1 MPLAKVDRPRRHQDA
16 HRARRDHHERA
27 FTTRS
32 IAASHPISAPH
43 SARTTI
49 PAVLIVID
57 GSADRFA
64 ASGFCGAIMTGTNT
78 AASSAASANWQFRAA
93 LRQAKS
99 FRRGWRNDLIYLFVN
114 GWLTKLGFIGHRG
127 RDDRLNMVGPPSCP
141 GRYSRSALL
150 APDR

>member
-1 MPLAKVDRPRRHQDA
+1 MPLAKVDLPRRHQDA

-32 IAASHPISAPH
+32 IAASHPISALR

-49 PAVLIVID
+49 PAVSIVID

-78 AASSAASANWQFRAA
+78 APRPPPAPTGGSAQPCA
-93 LRQAKS
+93 RQ
-99 FRRGWRNDLIYLFVN
+99 RVFVVA
-114 GWLTKLGFIGHRG
+114 GGMT
-127 RDDRLNMVGPPSCP
+127 
-141 GRYSRSALL
+141 
-150 APDR
+150 